1 MRILFPIFMIMAL
14 GACATVKPDYTN
26 FKEHKPRS
34 ILVLPPVNQ
43 SVEVKASTTYLS
55 VITRPVAEKGYYVF
69 PVSLVDALFK
79 ENGVQTPQDAHDIP
93 AEKLRE
99 VFGAD
104 AALYVDIEEWGNKFE
119 LVQSTTRVRAKVR
132 LVDLRTGSL
141 LWEQTQVGTS
151 ASNSNSSGL
160 AGMIVEAALSQ
171 VMSEVVDKSRTVAAQ
186 SSYQVIHNQNS
197 GFLDGPLKPQKG
209 QKGRVA
215 H

>member
-171 VMSEVVDKSRTVAAQ
+171 HCYSVTKAVFVNTCTCTCILV
-186 SSYQVIHNQNS
+186 
-197 GFLDGPLKPQKG
+197 LT
-209 QKGRVA
+209 
-215 H
+215 